1 MTTQAVLRPAATL
14 VLVRDD
20 AHGMEVFMMQRTHKA
35 AFVPGGFV
43 FPGGA
48 LDACDSNA
56 CFDTHCKNINDQDAR
71 RILNIEKDGLAY
83 WVAAIRECFEE
94 SGMLLAYGKN
104 GGLID
109 LNRSE
114 CAAISAA
121 RPRVAAGELAF
132 DELCRMHGL
141 TLALDR
147 LAYFGHWITPMGAP
161 RRFDTRF
168 FIAVAPEGQSA
179 SHDNNETIAHAWM
192 RPADVLER
200 HRAGQIDLM
209 FATTST
215 VEMLAQF
222 AGTDALMDHVR
233 NMDAIPSHVPRVSAS
248 RNGRRVLV
256 QADYA
261 YAEVGKLDPHGK
273 GHVSCELL
281 PGVATQLSDKVCRIV
296 APNPGFMTG
305 PGTNSYLI
313 KAGADFAVIDPGPA
327 LEQHV
332 DALLA
337 HTNGRIRWILATH
350 THMDHSPAA
359 AMLGERT
366 CAPTYGMPAPDGS
379 HQDRAFRP
387 DHVLAHG
394 EAIDIGGHVL
404 RAIHTP
410 GHASNHLCYLLEDER
425 LLFTGDH
432 IMQGSTVVINPPD
445 GDMITYLASL
455 AYLKTL
461 DLAYLAPGH
470 GFLIDHPH
478 QAVDRLLAHRLRREH
493 KVIRTLETSSG
504 GATIDELVAVVYDDV
519 PAQRHAMASR
529 SLLAHLR
536 KLETEQRVTGIGE
549 RWEITRTVPNG
560 EA

>member
-1 MTTQAVLRPAATL
+1 MTKLAILRPASTL
-14 VLVRDD
+14 VLVRDG
-20 AHGMEVFMMQRTHKA
+20 AQGMEVFMMQRTHKA

-48 LDACDSNA
+48 LDACDSDA
-56 CFDTHCKNINDQDAR
+56 CFDTHCTNINNESAC
-71 RILNIEKDGLAY
+71 RILNVEKDGLAY

-104 GGLID
+104 GELVD
-109 LNRSE
+109 LAHPGG
-114 CAAISAA
+114 AAISAV

-147 LAYFGHWITPMGAP
+147 LSYFGHWITPMGAP

-168 FIAVAPEGQSA
+168 FLAVAPEGQDA

-200 HRAGQIDLM
+200 HRAGQIDMM
-209 FATTST
+209 FATTRT
-215 VEMLAQF
+215 VETLAQF
-222 AGTDALMDHVR
+222 GSTDALMNHVR
-233 NMDAIPSHVPRVSAS
+233 NMDAIPSHVPRVSTA
-248 RNGRRVLV
+248 RDGRRVLV
-256 QADYA
+256 QADHA
-261 YAEVGKLDPHGK
+261 YAEVGKLDPDGK
-273 GHVSCELL
+273 ANVSCELL
-281 PGVATQLSDKVCRIV
+281 PGVATQLSEKVCRIA

-305 PGTNSYLI
+305 PGTNSYLV
-313 KAGADFAVIDPGPA
+313 KTGADFAVIDPGPA
-327 LEQHV
+327 IEEHV
-332 DALLA
+332 DKLLA
-337 HTNGRIRWILATH
+337 HTGGRIRWILTTH

-359 AMLGERT
+359 AMLRERT
-366 CAPTYGMPAPDGS
+366 GARIYGMPAPDGS
-379 HQDRAFRP
+379 QQDRAFQP

-445 GDMITYLASL
+445 GDMIAYFDSL
-455 AYLKTL
+455 TYLKTL

-470 GFLIDHPH
+470 GFLMDHPH
-478 QAVDRLLAHRLRREH
+478 QAVDRLLAHRRRREH
-493 KVIRTLETSSG
+493 KVIRELDRSG
-504 GATIDELVAVVYDDV
+504 GATIEELVAVVYDDV
-519 PAQRHAMASR
+519 PVQRHAMASR

-536 KLETEQRVTGIGE
+536 KLEAEQRVTGIGE
-549 RWEITRTVPNG
+549 RWEIARVV
-560 EA
+560 